1 VVALQGLRR
10 DHVIAAGLAGAVVIV
25 VGYASGLG
33 LKPSSVGA
41 GRSVTAD
48 GGQHSTPQTP
58 AGEQPVPS
66 GQLPSPD
73 AVPPMPP
80 VPGGTQPVD
89 VPPSPSDVVPVTAI
103 PAEQPPPETDPT
115 SPGSPTTPPAP
126 TPPGTPSPECRPGL
140 VQPVLDAA
148 SGLPLVGDLTGGLGI
163 TGPSGLLSTLLGSCP
178 APAVSTAPPVPAVAG
193 TAVPAAGG

>member
-33 LKPSSVGA
+33 LKPGSVGA
-41 GRSVTAD
+41 GSSVTAD

-58 AGEQPVPS
+58 AGERPVPS

-89 VPPSPSDVVPVTAI
+89 VPPSPPDVVPVTTM
-103 PAEQPPPETDPT
+103 PTEQP
-115 SPGSPTTPPAP
+115 
-126 TPPGTPSPECRPGL
+126 PPGTPSPECQPGL
-140 VQPVLDAA
+140 VQPVLNAA

-178 APAVSTAPPVPAVAG
+178 APAVATTPPEPAVAG